1 MDVYENIVIGGF
13 IYTLGFCA
21 GRRALPPPTNI
32 NLLQQTPMDQSLADV
47 LIGMPNVYHLIEFKR
62 RASRSQKET
71 DKRRFLERY
80 LSVHDRRFCNIS
92 RATHLYIENDLR
104 SGSLE
109 VFCAPY
115 LDFVTGLKKTTLDL
129 IANTILDGVQ
139 VTDLRISGKECCDYL
154 ELVQQA
160 YKGMYKASGSAGD
173 SGGFIIVGG
182 ASTGEIQFQALP
194 DIRQFAMTGRELQRL
209 HQDQRRDLDQKIDTS
224 KTRSRVNERE
234 RSQDRTI
241 SRGLSM

>member
-1 MDVYENIVIGGF
+1 
-13 IYTLGFCA
+13 
-21 GRRALPPPTNI
+21 
-32 NLLQQTPMDQSLADV
+32 MDQSLADV